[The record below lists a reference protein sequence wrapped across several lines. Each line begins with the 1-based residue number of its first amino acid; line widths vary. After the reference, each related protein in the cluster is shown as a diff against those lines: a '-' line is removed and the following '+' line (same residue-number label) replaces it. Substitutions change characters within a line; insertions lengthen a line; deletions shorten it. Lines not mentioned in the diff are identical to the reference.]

1 MKKELK
7 QSKMKRKN
15 LMKVILFIGLILPV
29 LIRGA
34 ESRDTWQQPEKVL
47 EVIGIKPGMVIG
59 EPGAGSGYYTFRLAR
74 KVGPTGKI
82 YANDIVEKEL
92 NHIKKRVK
100 KEGFTNIVTIKGEI
114 EDPLFPV
121 NELDMV
127 FMSYV
132 LHDLERPAAFLK
144 NLRSYLKPGTPLV
157 ILEQSPEKTGDKWHF
172 WKKEKILKTLK
183 EAGYRLERTE
193 TFLPK
198 DNIYFFYMK

>member
-1 MKKELK
+1 
-7 QSKMKRKN
+7 MKRKP
-15 LMKVILFIGLILPV
+15 LLPIIFTTGLILPI
-29 LIRGA
+29 LILGA
-34 ESRDTWQQPEKVL
+34 ENRDTWQQPGKVL

-59 EPGAGSGYYTFRLAR
+59 EPGAGRGYYTFRLAG

-92 NHIKKRVK
+92 NHIKKRAK
-100 KEGFTNIVTIKGEI
+100 EEGFANIVTIKGEI

-132 LHDLERPAAFLK
+132 LHDLARPAAFLK
-144 NLRSYLKPGTPLV
+144 NLRAYLKPGTPLV
-157 ILEQSPEKTGDKWHF
+157 ILEQSPEKTGETGHF
-172 WKKEKILKTLK
+172 WKKEKILTTLK
-183 EAGYRLERTE
+183 ETGYRLERIE

-198 DNIYFFYMK
+198 DNIYFFYME